1 MVYME
6 IGLSVEAEN
15 KVGVLHKLTGIIYE
29 LGGNITY
36 TQQFIKED
44 QNVGFIYM
52 EIEGIKNLGL
62 LNNKLKECKHVKRF
76 EIHNSLKKIY
86 GKRVIIVGGGA
97 QVAEV
102 ARGAIS
108 EADRHNIRGER
119 ISVDTL
125 PIVGEE
131 NLYEAVKAVA
141 TLPRVGILVL
151 AGSLMGGKI
160 TEAVKELKEKS
171 DIPVISLK
179 MFGSVPKVVDLVVGD
194 PLQAGVLAVMAIAKT
209 AKFDIKKV
217 KGRIL

>member
-1 MVYME
+1 ME
-6 IGLSVEAEN
+6 IGISIEAEN
-15 KVGVLHKLTGIIYE
+15 KVGVLHKLTGILSE

-36 TQQFIKED
+36 TQQFIKD
-44 QNVGFIYM
+44 DGKTGFIYM
-52 EIEGIKNLGL
+52 EVVGIKDINE
-62 LNNKLKECKHVKRF
+62 LKKRIESCDYIKNF
-76 EIHNSLKKIY
+76 EIHSSLKKIY
-86 GKRVIIVGGGA
+86 GKRVIIIGGGA

-160 TEAVKELKEKS
+160 TEAVKELKEKTN
-171 DIPVISLK
+171 IPVISLK
-179 MFGSVPKVVDLVVGD
+179 MFGSVPKVADLVVGD
-194 PLQAGVLAVMAIAKT
+194 PLQAGVLAVMAIAET
-209 AKFDIKKV
+209 AKFDINKV

>member
-1 MVYME
+1 ME
-6 IGLSVEAEN
+6 IGISIEAEN
-15 KVGVLHKLTGIIYE
+15 KVGVLHKLTGILSE

-36 TQQFIKED
+36 TQQFIKD
-44 QNVGFIYM
+44 DGKIGFIYM
-52 EIEGIKNLGL
+52 EVEGIKDIEE
-62 LNNKLKECKHVKRF
+62 LKRRMESCECVKSF
-76 EIHNSLKKIY
+76 EIHSSLKKIY
-86 GKRVIIVGGGA
+86 GKRVIIIGGGA

-160 TEAVKELKEKS
+160 TEAVKELKEKTG
-171 DIPVISLK
+171 IPVISLK
-179 MFGSVPKVVDLVVGD
+179 MFGSVPKVADLVVGD
-194 PLQAGVLAVMAIAKT
+194 PLQAGVLAVMAIAET
-209 AKFDIKKV
+209 AKFDINKV
-217 KGRIL
+217 KGRVL

>member
-1 MVYME
+1 ME
-6 IGLSVEAEN
+6 IGISIEAEN
-15 KVGVLHKLTGIIYE
+15 KVGVLHKLTGILSE

-36 TQQFIKED
+36 TQQFIKD
-44 QNVGFIYM
+44 DGKIGFIYM
-52 EIEGIKNLGL
+52 EVEGIKNIDE
-62 LNNKLKECKHVKRF
+62 LKKRIENCEYVKNF
-76 EIHNSLKKIY
+76 EIHSSLKKIY
-86 GKRVIIVGGGA
+86 GKRVIIIGGGA

-131 NLYEAVKAVA
+131 NLYEAVKAVT

-160 TEAVKELKEKS
+160 TEAVKELKEKTN
-171 DIPVISLK
+171 IPVISLK
-179 MFGSVPKVVDLVVGD
+179 MFGSVPKVADLVVGD
-194 PLQAGVLAVMAIAKT
+194 PLQAGVLAVMAIAET
-209 AKFDIKKV
+209 AKFDINRV
-217 KGRIL
+217 KGRVL

>member
-1 MVYME
+1 ME
-6 IGLSVEAEN
+6 IGISIEAEN
-15 KVGVLHKLTGIIYE
+15 KVGVLHKLTGILSE

-36 TQQFIKED
+36 TQQFIKD
-44 QNVGFIYM
+44 DGKIGFIYM
-52 EIEGIKNLGL
+52 EVEGIKNIDE
-62 LNNKLKECKHVKRF
+62 LKKRIENCEYVKNF
-76 EIHNSLKKIY
+76 EIHSSLKKIY
-86 GKRVIIVGGGA
+86 GKRVIIIGGGA

-160 TEAVKELKEKS
+160 TEAVKELKEKTN
-171 DIPVISLK
+171 IPVISLK
-179 MFGSVPKVVDLVVGD
+179 MFGSVPKVADLVVGD
-194 PLQAGVLAVMAIAKT
+194 PLQAGVLAVMAIAET
-209 AKFDIKKV
+209 AKFDINKV
-217 KGRIL
+217 KGRVL

>member
-1 MVYME
+1 ME

-44 QNVGFIYM
+44 QDVGFIYM
-52 EIEGIKNLGL
+52 EIEGIKNLTL
-62 LNNKLKECKHVKRF
+62 LNDKLKECKHVKRF

-209 AKFDIKKV
+209 AKFDINKV
-217 KGRIL
+217 KGRVL

>member
-1 MVYME
+1 ME
-6 IGLSVEAEN
+6 IGISIEAEN
-15 KVGVLHKLTGIIYE
+15 KVGVLHKLTGILSE

-36 TQQFIKED
+36 TQQFIKD
-44 QNVGFIYM
+44 DGKIGFIYM
-52 EIEGIKNLGL
+52 EVEGIKNIDE
-62 LNNKLKECKHVKRF
+62 LKKRIENCEYVKNF
-76 EIHNSLKKIY
+76 EIHSSLKKIY
-86 GKRVIIVGGGA
+86 GKRVIIIGGGA

-160 TEAVKELKEKS
+160 TEAVKELKEKTN
-171 DIPVISLK
+171 IPVISLK
-179 MFGSVPKVVDLVVGD
+179 MFGSVPKVADLVVGD
-194 PLQAGVLAVMAIAKT
+194 PLQAGVLAVMAIAET
-209 AKFDIKKV
+209 AKFDINRV
-217 KGRIL
+217 KGRVL

>member
-1 MVYME
+1 ME
-6 IGLSVEAEN
+6 IGISIEADN
-15 KVGVLHKLTGIIYE
+15 KIGVLHKLTGILSE

-36 TQQFIKED
+36 TQQFIKSD
-44 QNVGFIYM
+44 GNTGFIYM
-52 EIEGIKNLGL
+52 EVEGIEDIEE
-62 LNNKLKECKHVKRF
+62 LKKRMERCEYVKSF
-76 EIHNSLKKIY
+76 EIHSSLKKIY
-86 GKRVIIVGGGA
+86 GKRVIIIGGGA

-131 NLYEAVKAVA
+131 NLYEAVKAVS

-160 TEAVKELKEKS
+160 TEAVKELKEKTG
-171 DIPVISLK
+171 IPVISLK
-179 MFGSVPKVVDLVVGD
+179 MFGSVPKVADLVVGD
-194 PLQAGVLAVMAIAKT
+194 PLQAGVLAVMAIAET
-209 AKFDIKKV
+209 AKFDINKV
-217 KGRIL
+217 KGRVL